1 MNVARRLTPP
11 RAPIAV
17 RCVPPSESRFLN
29 MQGVSVSS
37 SFTMSARGIARLGAG
52 QDGASIGARHQAE
65 GIPDFASRIL
75 YKPAGT

>member
-11 RAPIAV
+11 KGAYRV

-37 SFTMSARGIARLGAG
+37 SFTMSAKDTARLVAG
-52 QDGASIGARHQAE
+52 QD
-65 GIPDFASRIL
+65 
-75 YKPAGT
+75 

>member
-37 SFTMSARGIARLGAG
+37 SFTVSARDISRLGAG
-52 QDGASIGARHQAE
+52 QDGASTRARGQAE
-65 GIPDFASRIL
+65 GMPDCASRPL
-75 YKPAGT
+75 YKQAGN